1 MPGNTFGKLFR
12 VTTFGESH
20 GIALGTIVDGLPS
33 GVKIDRSFIAGEMRR
48 RRPGGNEFS
57 TTRSEDDEFE
67 ILSGVKDGVSTGSP
81 IAMIVY
87 NKNQRS
93 GDYKEIEDLFRPGH
107 ADYTYYKKYGIRDAR
122 GGGRSSG
129 RETLSR
135 VLAGSLAKLYL
146 REKGIEIKSAV
157 RSVKDIVAKG
167 AFRTDVKPPLYFI
180 DEDKNDEI
188 EALIKK
194 TRSECDSLGGIVE
207 CHIYGVPAGLGE
219 PVFDKA
225 ESVLAHA
232 MMSIGAVKGISFGLG
247 FQSTLLFGSENNDQM
262 DENGMRSN
270 NAGGI
275 LGGITTGEEIYFSL
289 AVKPTPSI
297 AKEQDT
303 IDIYGHERK
312 ISVKGRHDPVI
323 LFRILPVVE
332 SMAAISIMNL
342 YLENIR

>member
-129 RETLSR
+129 RER
-135 VLAGSLAKLYL
+135 KNW
-146 REKGIEIKSAV
+146 
-157 RSVKDIVAKG
+157 G
-167 AFRTDVKPPLYFI
+167 APDATF
-180 DEDKNDEI
+180 
-188 EALIKK
+188 
-194 TRSECDSLGGIVE
+194 
-207 CHIYGVPAGLGE
+207 
-219 PVFDKA
+219 
-225 ESVLAHA
+225 
-232 MMSIGAVKGISFGLG
+232 
-247 FQSTLLFGSENNDQM
+247 
-262 DENGMRSN
+262 
-270 NAGGI
+270 
-275 LGGITTGEEIYFSL
+275 
-289 AVKPTPSI
+289 
-297 AKEQDT
+297 
-303 IDIYGHERK
+303 
-312 ISVKGRHDPVI
+312 
-323 LFRILPVVE
+323 
-332 SMAAISIMNL
+332 
-342 YLENIR
+342 